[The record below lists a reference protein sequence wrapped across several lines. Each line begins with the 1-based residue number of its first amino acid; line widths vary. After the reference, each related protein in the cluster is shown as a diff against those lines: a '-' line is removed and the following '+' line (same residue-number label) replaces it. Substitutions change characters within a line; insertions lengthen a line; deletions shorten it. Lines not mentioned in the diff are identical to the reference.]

1 MGENM
6 REITKQMIDDFKLK
20 KLGYDFMGYEFNRAN
35 QLSFH
40 HLIIPRRNCKAF
52 QIPSEGYVYWNG
64 AILRQDTAHEYLH
77 LIQSKD
83 YDRFCY
89 ISSELIDINIQ
100 RAILYEQ
107 LKNIHDCLCGFE
119 REYSGVRSKKG
130 NELIKE
136 EYTRRLI
143 KR

>member
-1 MGENM
+1 M
-6 REITKQMIDDFKLK
+6 REITKQMIDDFNMK
-20 KLGYDFMGYEFNRAN
+20 KLGYDFMGYEFNRPN

-40 HLIIPRRNCKAF
+40 HLIIPRRNCKEF

-77 LIQSKD
+77 LIEAKD
-83 YDRFCY
+83 YDRFLY
-89 ISSELIDINIQ
+89 LTSEMIDINIQ

-130 NELIKE
+130 NEIIKE

-143 KR
+143 KK

>member
-1 MGENM
+1 M
-6 REITKQMIDDFKLK
+6 REVTKQMIDDFNMK
-20 KLGYDFMGYEFNRAN
+20 KLGYDWMGYEFNRTN

-77 LIQSKD
+77 LIEAKD

-89 ISSELIDINIQ
+89 ITSELIDINIQ

-119 REYSGVRSKKG
+119 REYSGVRTNKG
-130 NELIKE
+130 HELIKE
-136 EYTRRLI
+136 EYTRRRIL
-143 KR
+143 

>member
-1 MGENM
+1 M
-6 REITKQMIDDFKLK
+6 DDFNMKQ
-20 KLGYDFMGYEFNRAN
+20 LGYDWMGYEFKDKS

-40 HLIIPRRNCKAF
+40 HLIIPRRHCKALD
-52 QIPSEGYVYWNG
+52 IPNEGYVYWNG
-64 AILRQDTAHEYLH
+64 AILRQDTAHNYLH
-77 LIQSKD
+77 IIESKD

-119 REYSGVRSKKG
+119 REYSGVRTNKG
-130 NELIKE
+130 QELIKE